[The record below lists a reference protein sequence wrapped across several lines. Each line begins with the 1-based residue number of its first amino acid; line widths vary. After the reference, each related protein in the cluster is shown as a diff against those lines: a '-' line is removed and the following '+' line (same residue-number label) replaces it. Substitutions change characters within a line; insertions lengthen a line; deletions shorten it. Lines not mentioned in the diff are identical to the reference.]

1 MSSERVRFGLF
12 EFDLSTSELRREGV
26 LLRLPSQPAQ
36 VLACLVEHARQAVT
50 REELIQEVW
59 GPTPGLL
66 KNLWL
71 HVMQG
76 STDPCGSPSGGW
88 RRRWGRRLTA
98 AEPSA
103 GLAARCSKPSRRRES
118 PGKLRYRQ
126 CLRCRRGF

>member
-59 GPTPGLL
+59 GPTPALL
-66 KNLWL
+66 
-71 HVMQG
+71 
-76 STDPCGSPSGGW
+76 
-88 RRRWGRRLTA
+88 
-98 AEPSA
+98 
-103 GLAARCSKPSRRRES
+103 
-118 PGKLRYRQ
+118 
-126 CLRCRRGF
+126 